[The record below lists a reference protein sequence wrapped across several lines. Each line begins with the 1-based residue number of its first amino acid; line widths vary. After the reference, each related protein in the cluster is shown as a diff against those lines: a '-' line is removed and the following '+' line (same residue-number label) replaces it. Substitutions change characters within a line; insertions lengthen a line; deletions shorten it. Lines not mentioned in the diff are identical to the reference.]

1 MTICLSTSNFTVY
14 NEYSISVL
22 SLLHQV
28 LMSDTWPRD
37 LLNSDLHTSVLLELL
52 RANEMNMIMKDIFVD
67 AEVGRSPVLHSID
80 VLQ

>member
-1 MTICLSTSNFTVY
+1 
-14 NEYSISVL
+14 
-22 SLLHQV
+22 
-28 LMSDTWPRD
+28 MSDTWPRD
-37 LLNSDLHTSVLLELL
+37 LLNSDLHTSVLFELL